1 MMYAVWIGDHYPNLP
16 QPLPIKSSRG
26 TIFINI
32 FRHGT
37 HCIPSGERYPGTDDI
52 SEKLWDDLRKGMS
65 REGDNGKEEVHI
77 EFLLAILLAKMEASW
92 ANYALGEIMSHDV
105 LALNLSFDDYFDV
118 PMSVPSWFPDGRE
131 LGNIQMV
138 STWSVFIIFIRLV
151 HTTWMQTNHYV
162 QHTIAF
168 PSGISGPDVRTS
180 PLLGCMKWD

>member
-37 HCIPSGERYPGTDDI
+37 HCISSGERYPGTDDI

-65 REGDNGKEEVHI
+65 RGGIMERRRYILNFSWLSCWLKWKQVEQITHLERSCLTMCWHWILASMIILMYQCLFPRDFLMAGSLGISKWFRHDPYLL
-77 EFLLAILLAKMEASW
+77 FLLDL
-92 ANYALGEIMSHDV
+92 
-105 LALNLSFDDYFDV
+105 
-118 PMSVPSWFPDGRE
+118 
-131 LGNIQMV
+131 
-138 STWSVFIIFIRLV
+138 FIG
-151 HTTWMQTNHYV
+151 MQTNHYV

>member
-65 REGDNGKEEVHI
+65 RGGDNGKEEVHI
-77 EFLLAILLAKMEASW
+77 EFLLAILLAKMEAS
-92 ANYALGEIMSHDV
+92 
-105 LALNLSFDDYFDV
+105 
-118 PMSVPSWFPDGRE
+118 
-131 LGNIQMV
+131 
-138 STWSVFIIFIRLV
+138 
-151 HTTWMQTNHYV
+151 
-162 QHTIAF
+162 
-168 PSGISGPDVRTS
+168 
-180 PLLGCMKWD
+180 